1 MSLQTNQE
9 FFVSWEEL
17 HRATR
22 ELARRQLPAEQWQ
35 GIIAVSRGGLVPAA
49 IIARELNIR
58 VVDSVCVSSYDHQTQ
73 RDNAIIMKDAL
84 VSEDG
89 AGFLVVDDLV
99 DTGNT
104 LKLLKK
110 RFPKAKFI
118 TVYGKPEGL
127 NLVDDFEA
135 ELSQDT
141 WIHFPWDMH
150 LHYVD
155 PLAGQQKS

>member
-1 MSLQTNQE
+1 MGLHSNQE
-9 FFVSWEEL
+9 YFVSWEEL

-49 IIARELNIR
+49 ILARELNIR
-58 VVDSVCVSSYDHQTQ
+58 LVESVCVRSYAHQSQ
-73 RDNAIIMKDAL
+73 AAEPEMLKDI
-84 VSEDG
+84 SCTEDG

-104 LKLLKK
+104 LRFLRK
-110 RFPKAKFI
+110 RLPKAKFI
-118 TVYGKPEGL
+118 TVYAKPEGL
-127 NLVDDFEA
+127 PLVDEYEA
-135 ELSQDT
+135 DIEQST
-141 WIHFPWDMH
+141 WIHFPWDVH

-155 PLAGQQKS
+155 PLAGEDK